1 MKNDVFIARL
11 AHGAMAAGVAGAWML
26 PQTRTQTPG
35 FPLPAHE
42 VVCANPVPLP
52 EEKTETAGNM
62 AMVLTISQTPSE
74 WDKKLEKEFRGLALG
89 EAKGTLSNA
98 QGWRLE
104 ELNQLRNRLLD
115 GMTAEEISVQLKR
128 DRLLAQMES
137 LLKKY
142 VEFQEATSQT
152 GARA

>member
-1 MKNDVFIARL
+1 
-11 AHGAMAAGVAGAWML
+11 
-26 PQTRTQTPG
+26 
-35 FPLPAHE
+35 
-42 VVCANPVPLP
+42 
-52 EEKTETAGNM
+52 M